1 MLSIGQLDRRI
12 EVQSPTYTS
21 NDYGEETKVY
31 ATVYT
36 LWAHADW
43 KASKRKEE
51 SQEQVQGTD
60 LVFYIRNLGDA
71 GHIYIGDERTAISDL
86 GTYRIVYDEKTY
98 IIHGIKEIDGRE
110 RFLEIETK
118 LKDNN

>member
-12 EVQSPTYTS
+12 EVKAPTYTID
-21 NDYGEETKVY
+21 DYGEATKNY
-31 ATVYT
+31 DDTLYT

-43 KASKRKEE
+43 KASRRKEE

-60 LVFYIRNLGDA
+60 LVFYVRNLG
-71 GHIYIGDERTAISDL
+71 ITIL
-86 GTYRIVYDEKTY
+86 GTYRIEYDSKTY

-110 RFLEIETK
+110 QFLEIETK
-118 LKDNN
+118 VKDNN

>member
-12 EVQSPTYTS
+12 EIYSPTYTA
-21 NDYGEETKVY
+21 NDYGEETKAY
-31 ATVYT
+31 TDLLYT
-36 LWAHADW
+36 LWAHIDW
-43 KASKRKEE
+43 KSSKRKEE

-60 LVFYIRNLGDA
+60 VVFYIRNLGVT
-71 GHIYIGDERTAISDL
+71 IL
-86 GTYRIVYDEKTY
+86 GTYRIEYDSNTY

-110 RFLEIETK
+110 KFLEIETK

>member
-12 EVQSPTYTS
+12 EVKSPTYTT
-21 NDYGEETKVY
+21 DRYGEETKVY
-31 ATVYT
+31 ATLYT

-43 KASKRKEE
+43 KASRRKEE
-51 SQEQVQGTD
+51 SQEQVQKTD
-60 LVFYIRNLGDA
+60 LVFYVRNLG
-71 GHIYIGDERTAISDL
+71 ITIL
-86 GTYRIVYDEKTY
+86 GTYRIVYDSKTY

-110 RFLEIETK
+110 QFLEIETK

>member
-12 EVQSPTYTS
+12 EVKSPTYTTD
-21 NDYGEETKVY
+21 DYGEQIKTYDEIY
-31 ATVYT
+31 A
-36 LWAHADW
+36 LWAHVDW
-43 KASKRKEE
+43 KTSRRKEE

-60 LVFYIRNLGDA
+60 VVFYVRNLG
-71 GHIYIGDERTAISDL
+71 ITIL
-86 GTYRIVYDEKTY
+86 GTYRIVYDSKTY

-110 RFLEIETK
+110 KFLEIETK

>member
-12 EVQSPTYTS
+12 EVQSPTYTT
-21 NDYGEETKVY
+21 DRYGEETKVY
-31 ATVYT
+31 ETIYT

-43 KASKRKEE
+43 KASRRKEE
-51 SQEQVQGTD
+51 SQENVQGTD
-60 LVFYIRNLGDA
+60 LVFYVRNLGVT
-71 GHIYIGDERTAISDL
+71 IL

-110 RFLEIETK
+110 KFLEIETK